1 MGTASPLATTDVGNE
16 TLSAVGLVLNV
27 ASIVV
32 FTVCFGVFTTGSA
45 GLAAILGTIA
55 AAAFAASMG
64 CFFIDGNRP
73 QTPAS

>member
-45 GLAAILGTIA
+45 ARAAILGTIA

>member
-1 MGTASPLATTDVGNE
+1 MGTTSPHATTDVGKE
-16 TLSAVGLVLNV
+16 ALSAVGLVLNV

-45 GLAAILGTIA
+45 ALAATLGAIA
-55 AAAFAASMG
+55 VAAFAASMG

-73 QTPAS
+73 QTPAP